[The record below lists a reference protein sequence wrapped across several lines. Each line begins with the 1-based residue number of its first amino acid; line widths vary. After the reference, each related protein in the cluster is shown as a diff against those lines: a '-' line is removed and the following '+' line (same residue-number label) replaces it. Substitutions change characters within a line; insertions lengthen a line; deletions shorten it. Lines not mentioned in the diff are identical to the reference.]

1 MVTRELN
8 QPRSSRNP
16 GLNQHPIGR
25 QGFTIIEVVVA
36 IVILAVGLL
45 GVAGTTLLVVRQT
58 TLAELAQDRSAAL
71 QTTIERLKALPFD
84 SLSTGS
90 DTVGGFNV
98 DWTVTTRNRW
108 KGVEVVTTGPGLIS
122 DEGFPTMA
130 HSIPDT
136 FTYRVIR

>member
-8 QPRSSRNP
+8 QNRSRRKSGP
-16 GLNQHPIGR
+16 NQHPLGR

-58 TLAELAQDRSAAL
+58 TLAELSQDRSAAL
-71 QTTIERLKALPFD
+71 QTTIERLKTLPFD
-84 SLSTGS
+84 SLTTGS

-98 DWTVTTRNRW
+98 DWTVTARNRW
-108 KGVEVVTTGPGLIS
+108 KGIEVVTTGPGLIS
-122 DEGFPTMA
+122 GEGFPTLA

>member
-8 QPRSSRNP
+8 QPRSSQNP
-16 GLNQHPIGR
+16 GLNQPPIGR

-58 TLAELAQDRSAAL
+58 TLAELSQDRSAAL

-108 KGVEVVTTGPGLIS
+108 KAVEVVTTGPGVIS
-122 DEGFPTMA
+122 GDGFPTMA